1 MDVEEILWE
10 KEEERGEGGR
20 EGRRRKQEMRG
31 IRFRMTKLAR
41 HTNVDGKIIGNL
53 LKLRF

>member
-1 MDVEEILWE
+1 MG
-10 KEEERGEGGR
+10 RGRRRRKRGRGGGGR

-31 IRFRMTKLAR
+31 IRFRMKKLAR
-41 HTNVDGKIIGNL
+41 HANVDSEIVVNL